1 MSYYDS
7 SYFNPTTEVVSQSI
21 STTLVWTII
30 ALVLAVVGGITL
42 YFTLFNKNKEGKY
55 KGIISIIY
63 DLVQFKYFI
72 IDDIYRILY
81 LISTIAVT
89 LLSFNFFGN
98 WRFLIF
104 LIGGNIVLRISYE
117 ILILFIQLCHD
128 VRNLNNKK

>member
-55 KGIISIIY
+55 KGM
-63 DLVQFKYFI
+63 
-72 IDDIYRILY
+72 
-81 LISTIAVT
+81 
-89 LLSFNFFGN
+89 
-98 WRFLIF
+98 
-104 LIGGNIVLRISYE
+104 
-117 ILILFIQLCHD
+117 
-128 VRNLNNKK
+128 